1 MANIIDGE
9 MAEALFDDFCKN
21 WRIKN
26 DTSKFDKDDVTAFS
40 QAKEKLIEAYQE
52 GNLDNIDSKTLE
64 YKFIYP
70 EDAGC
75 QSVKIRRP
83 RGSTYMEFDSGKKD
97 DSMKKMFYV
106 LSEMTGKN
114 VAFFSKVDGA
124 DIKILTAITTLFFGS

>member
-1 MANIIDGE
+1 MADIIDGE
-9 MAEALFDDFCKN
+9 TAEALFDDFCKN

-26 DTSKFDKDDVTAFS
+26 DTSKFDKDDVTAFA
-40 QAKEKLIEAYQE
+40 QAKEKLIEAYKE
-52 GNLDNIDSKTLE
+52 GNLDNVDSKTLE

-75 QSVKIRRP
+75 SSIKIRRP
-83 RGSTYMEFDSGKKD
+83 RGATYMEFDSGKKD
-97 DSMKKMFYV
+97 DAMKKMFYV